1 MKDKTFVSLI
11 TDSYPD
17 IIQKYSNIKDPKLKW
32 ELIKMEIRGITI
44 PYTTN
49 RAKEVWE
56 IENGLEKRLGK
67 FTVVKKLQN
76 PRKKN
81 TNI

>member
-1 MKDKTFVSLI
+1 
-11 TDSYPD
+11 
-17 IIQKYSNIKDPKLKW
+17 
-32 ELIKMEIRGITI
+32 MEIRGITI

-49 RAKEVWE
+49 RAKEVRE